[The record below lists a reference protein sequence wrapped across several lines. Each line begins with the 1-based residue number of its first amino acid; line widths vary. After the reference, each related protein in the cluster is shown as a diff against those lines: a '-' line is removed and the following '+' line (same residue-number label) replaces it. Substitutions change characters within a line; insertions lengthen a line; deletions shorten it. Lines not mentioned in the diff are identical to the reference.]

1 MSLSDY
7 KRIRLEYCLL
17 IIALLAR
24 IFLNSFFNG
33 LADQFLKYEPDFNCS
48 DLNPDNNLKR
58 SLFLGLGYTIMHF
71 LPIGLVV
78 YIYKP
83 NIKERERDEAILK
96 YEGSDSRSEG
106 NVNITEVGDSGEYK
120 RLG

>member
-1 MSLSDY
+1 
-7 KRIRLEYCLL
+7 
-17 IIALLAR
+17 
-24 IFLNSFFNG
+24 
-33 LADQFLKYEPDFNCS
+33 
-48 DLNPDNNLKR
+48 
-58 SLFLGLGYTIMHF
+58 MHF
-71 LPIGLVV
+71 LPIGLVF

-96 YEGSDSRSEG
+96 YEGSDSKSEG